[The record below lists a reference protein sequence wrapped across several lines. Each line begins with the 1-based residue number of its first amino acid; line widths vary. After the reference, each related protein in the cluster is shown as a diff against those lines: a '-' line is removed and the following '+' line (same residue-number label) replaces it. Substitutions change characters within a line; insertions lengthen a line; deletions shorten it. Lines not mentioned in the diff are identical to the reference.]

1 MTIRA
6 TYKSVRLLVEDI
18 NRAMEAVRKAAMG
31 NIPLPWDD
39 LNELRDL
46 VAQLAKKADRV
57 AVDDLPGLAP
67 ADYVAAMKPV
77 VAEYHRQLMDRDL
90 LAPCLCMDLR
100 AHACVVLLVGDGGS
114 VIRTAHDPD
123 KPDAAL
129 LVETVVG
136 VLDAGLRQVAA
147 GAAAVADAA
156 DTSPGDVK
164 LCGGCDCVEGECRC
178 DGCEG
183 RSP

>member
-1 MTIRA
+1 VTIRA

-18 NRAMEAVRKAAMG
+18 NKAMEAVRKAAMG

-123 KPDAAL
+123 KPEVAL

-136 VLDAGLRQVAA
+136 ILDSGLRQVAA

-156 DTSPGDVK
+156 DTSPGDVR
-164 LCGGCDCVEGECRC
+164 LCGGCDCVEGECGC
-178 DGCEG
+178 EGCEG